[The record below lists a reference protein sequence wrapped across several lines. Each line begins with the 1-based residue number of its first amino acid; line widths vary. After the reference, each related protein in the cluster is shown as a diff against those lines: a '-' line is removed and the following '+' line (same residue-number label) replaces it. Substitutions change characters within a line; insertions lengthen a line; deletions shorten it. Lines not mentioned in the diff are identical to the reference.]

1 MCFELDGVRLLQLQD
16 SERRNNMSAE
26 GGSLPAMWGC
36 VRTIGAVSPRSRRL
50 SLMDLNRGTSGTT
63 LTLHWGGLGVKACG
77 ADCTRDRLCTD
88 ASGLLGVF
96 ESASNS
102 LGRSIADFPDR
113 LGGREKRLE
122 KNPFCAFAIGSVL
135 KSARAGTLMPG
146 DVGGTIE
153 DGGCWE
159 SRSAWLI
166 SFSRTWRVL
175 TSDVLRCY
183 VHEAKSRGR
192 PGTLA
197 KKDNGSPRSEP
208 DGQYI

>member
-88 ASGLLGVF
+88 ASGLGEYSRVPLILWVALSQIFQTAWVGAKRGSKKIL
-96 ESASNS
+96 SAPLRLVLS
-102 LGRSIADFPDR
+102 LN
-113 LGGREKRLE
+113 L
-122 KNPFCAFAIGSVL
+122 
-135 KSARAGTLMPG
+135 RA
-146 DVGGTIE
+146 
-153 DGGCWE
+153 
-159 SRSAWLI
+159 
-166 SFSRTWRVL
+166 
-175 TSDVLRCY
+175 
-183 VHEAKSRGR
+183 
-192 PGTLA
+192 LA
-197 KKDNGSPRSEP
+197 PSCPVM
-208 DGQYI
+208 